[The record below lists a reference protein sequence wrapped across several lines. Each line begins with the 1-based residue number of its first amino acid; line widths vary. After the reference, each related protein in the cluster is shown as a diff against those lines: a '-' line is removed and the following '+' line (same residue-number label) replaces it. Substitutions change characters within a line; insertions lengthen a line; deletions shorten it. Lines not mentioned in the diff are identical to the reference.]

1 MNPGGWVEMQDLRYP
16 IACDDDTLPE
26 DSAIKKWS
34 YLMME
39 AAQSVGQSLDSCSRY
54 ASQMHDAGFINIH
67 ETVYKWPMNTW
78 PLAKKDK
85 IVGAWTM
92 ENFSNGVQGF
102 TMAYFSRVLGWSQEA
117 VEIFL
122 VGVRKELKDRRKH
135 GYFPM

>member
-1 MNPGGWVEMQDLRYP
+1 MHDLRYP
-16 IACDDDTLPE
+16 IACDDGTLTE
-26 DSAIKKWS
+26 DSPMIKWS

-39 AAQSVGQSLDSCSRY
+39 AGQKVGHSLDSCSRY
-54 ASQMHDAGFINIH
+54 ASQMRDAGFINIH

-117 VEIFL
+117 VEVFL